1 MIETKAQ
8 PDPRVILNDVSWR
21 LYTHL
26 LSEVGESPGTRITYD
41 GGRLQIMVVSAG
53 HDNPNRTIAEIVS
66 FACLETGIDYC
77 PLGSTT
83 FKREDL
89 LKGFAPDSCFY
100 FANAELVR
108 GLEEIDLAIHP
119 PPELVIEIDIT
130 SDSMNKLPIFAA
142 VGVAEVWRYSRSQ
155 VEIFVLDGNAY
166 RSAGRSAVLP
176 ALTAM
181 DISQLAESSRHMTRL
196 AWAQSVLDRIRQS

>member
-1 MIETKAQ
+1 MVLDHAGWQ
-8 PDPRVILNDVSWR
+8 RYVA
-21 LYTHL
+21 L
-26 LSEVGESPGTRITYD
+26 LSVARPRPGTRLTY
-41 GGRLQIMVVSAG
+41 GSGSLEVSTASAASE
-53 HDNPNRTIAEIVS
+53 HANHALAEIAT
-66 FACLETGIDYC
+66 FAAVETLLDYC

-89 LKGFAPDSCFY
+89 LKGFEPDSCFY

-155 VEIFVLDGNAY
+155 VEIFVLDGPGY
-166 RSAGRSAVLP
+166 RSADRSAVLP

-181 DISQLAESSRHMTRL
+181 DISQLAESSRRMKRL
-196 AWAQSVLDRIRQS
+196 AWVQSVRDRIRRG